1 VNFYPSSAAADVL
14 PLIIGSLLIRRL
26 GLRIGKE
33 VHFMNTSLAVLGL
46 SGGELII
53 VLVAI
58 LILFGAKRI
67 PEFAKGLGQGIKEF
81 KKASSDVTNEFHNA
95 MNQEPPPPPP
105 PAKPLPAPETA
116 APSSTVPKS

>member
-1 VNFYPSSAAADVL
+1 
-14 PLIIGSLLIRRL
+14 
-26 GLRIGKE
+26 
-33 VHFMNTSLAVLGL
+33 MNSSLAVLGL

-81 KKASSDVTNEFHNA
+81 KKASSDVTNEIKN
-95 MNQEPPPPPP
+95 
-105 PAKPLPAPETA
+105 
-116 APSSTVPKS
+116 STK